1 MNYRN
6 FLNGLC
12 LYSRFSALKSAAEIQ
27 RILHQKFPQITEK
40 KLQEEIA
47 SVGQILD
54 FESGEVIMDYGSYV
68 RMVPLIIEGSIKV
81 SREDEEVGKELLLYF
96 LNGGDTCSMS
106 FTCCMMDKKSAIR
119 TEALE
124 PTKLIGIPIKYV
136 DAWMTKYQSWKNFV
150 MMSYDNKML
159 ELVKVIDN
167 IAFHGLDKRMEKYLQ
182 DLTQSTG
189 NKTVLATHQEIADD
203 LNVSREAVSRLL
215 KKLENLGTVK
225 LGRNQI
231 TLL

>member
-1 MNYRN
+1 MNPQ
-6 FLNGLC
+6 
-12 LYSRFSALKSAAEIQ
+12 AAEIQ
-27 RILHQKFPQITEK
+27 RILHQKFPQIAEK
-40 KLQEEIA
+40 HLQEEIA
-47 SVGQILD
+47 EFGKIIE
-54 FESGEVIMDYGSYV
+54 FKAGEVIMDYGSYV

-106 FTCCMMDKKSAIR
+106 FTCCMMDKKS
-119 TEALE
+119 E
-124 PTKLIGIPIKYV
+124 YV

-150 MMSYDNKML
+150 MMSYDSRML

-167 IAFHGLDKRMEKYLQ
+167 IAFHGLDRRMEKYLQ
-182 DLTQSTG
+182 DLTQSKG
-189 NKTVLATHQEIADD
+189 SKTIMMTHQEIADD

-215 KKLENLGTVK
+215 KKLEHLNVVQ